1 MSKATKRT
9 AEPHRTVAEEGQ
21 REDTPSTG
29 SFEAILAQPSRAAAS
44 NEKDTEVIHGIVIGT
59 LAGISTSGT
68 PEVRYPGSP
77 SSKALQALATQPVT
91 NEDLG
96 RELALSFVD
105 GNPRQP
111 VILGF
116 LHQAGAARAD
126 SAESVDVDVDGE
138 TVTLTG
144 KQQIVLKCGKAS
156 ITLTR
161 AGKVIIKGAYL
172 SSRST
177 GVNRIKGGSV
187 QIN

>member
-1 MSKATKRT
+1 MSKAPKRT
-9 AEPHRTVAEEGQ
+9 VDSKLKAAVPVRPEVEG
-21 REDTPSTG
+21 SGG
-29 SFEAILAQPSRAAAS
+29 SFEAILAQPSRATAS
-44 NEKDTEVIHGIVIGT
+44 NEKDTDVIHGVVIGT
-59 LAGISTSGT
+59 LSGVSASGK

-77 SSKALQALATQPVT
+77 SSNPLQALATQPFAA
-91 NEDLG
+91 EDVG

-116 LHQAGAARAD
+116 LQQPGAVPFNR
-126 SAESVDVDVDGE
+126 AESVDVDVDGE

-144 KQQIVLKCGKAS
+144 KRQIVLKCGKAS

-172 SSRST
+172 TSRST